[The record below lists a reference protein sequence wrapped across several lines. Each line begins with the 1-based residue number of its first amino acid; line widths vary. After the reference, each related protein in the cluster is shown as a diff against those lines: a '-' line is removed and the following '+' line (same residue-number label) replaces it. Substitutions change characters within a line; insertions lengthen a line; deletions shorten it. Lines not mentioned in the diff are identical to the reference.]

1 MIGDSTSGARL
12 RTFPLALAALV
23 LLLSVAVLA
32 AGQFSNDDDVIAY
45 ASTAPTD
52 AVARL
57 QQQIDS
63 GQVTLAFDPAH
74 GYLPAVLKALHVPV
88 SSQGLVFSRTSLQV
102 DHIAPWS
109 PRAVYFNDDVYVG
122 WVQNGPIM
130 EIASVDPH
138 LGGVFYTLDQQPTA
152 HPKFQRQFS
161 TCLQCHDSS
170 SSTGGVPGFIMRS
183 VFADKMGYPISSPV
197 AATTQQTPI
206 AERWGGWYVTGTTGN
221 QPHLGN
227 LMAPVS
233 AHDVGDPDAYLAKMK
248 IGPNLNVT
256 DLSSRFDTEPYL
268 SPYSDAV
275 ALMVLADQTYIHNL
289 ITIAGY
295 EARKAVYDDQLAS
308 ATGGTDGV
316 SEGAMVRIRGAA
328 ERLVRGLLYAREA
341 PLTAPIKGDSTFAA
355 DFVKVGPHDHLGRSL
370 RDLDLKTRLF
380 RYPLSYLIYSDS
392 FNDLPDVVKRYVYK
406 RLDEV
411 LNGQDPNGDF
421 TDLNPSDRTA
431 ILGILRDTK
440 PEFAATLT
448 AAAK

>member
-1 MIGDSTSGARL
+1 MTGRSRRV
-12 RTFPLALAALV
+12 RTFALPPALLV
-23 LLLSVAVLA
+23 LLLLVPVAVLA
-32 AGQFSNDDDVIAY
+32 MGQFGSDEDVIGY
-45 ASTAPTD
+45 NTATPTD
-52 AVARL
+52 PVAQL

-63 GQVTLAFDPAH
+63 GQVHLAFDPAH
-74 GYLPAVLKALHVPV
+74 GYLPAVLKALHVPI

-102 DHIAPWS
+102 DHIAPWT

-122 WVQNGPIM
+122 WVQGGPIM
-130 EIASVDPH
+130 EVASVDPK

-197 AATTQQTPI
+197 AATTPQTPI
-206 AERWGGWYVTGTTGN
+206 AERWGGWYVTGTTGD

-233 AHDVGDPDAYLAKMK
+233 AHDVGDPAAYLAKMR

-256 DLSSRFDTEPYL
+256 DLSSRFDTSPYL

-275 ALMVLADQTYIHNL
+275 ALMVLADQTYVHNL

-295 EARKAVYDDQLAS
+295 ETRKAIYDDQLTSMAGDS
-308 ATGGTDGV
+308 GGL

-328 ERLVRGLLYAREA
+328 ERLVRGLLYSREA
-341 PLTAPIKGDSTFAA
+341 PLTSPITGDSTFTQ
-355 DFVKVGPHDHLGRSL
+355 DFQRLGPRDHLGRSL

-380 RYPLSYLIYSDS
+380 KYPLSYLIYSPAFDA
-392 FNDLPDVVKRYVYK
+392 LPPVVRSYVYT
-406 RLDEV
+406 RLRQV
-411 LNGQDPNGDF
+411 LTGQDQDPAFAN
-421 TDLNPSDRTA
+421 LSAADRTA
-431 ILGILRDTK
+431 ILQILQDTK
-440 PEFAATLT
+440 PAFAAVMTT
-448 AAAK
+448 AVAR

>member
-1 MIGDSTSGARL
+1 MIAGSKSGGRTSL
-12 RTFPLALAALV
+12 FPLALAAL
-23 LLLSVAVLA
+23 LLALSVAALA
-32 AGQFSNDDDVIAY
+32 MGQFSNDDDVIGY
-45 ASTAPTD
+45 ASATPTD
-52 AVARL
+52 PVAQL
-57 QQQIDS
+57 QKQIDS
-63 GQVTLAFDPAH
+63 GQVQLAFDPNH

-102 DHIAPWS
+102 DHISPWS
-109 PRAVYFNDDVYVG
+109 PRAIYFNDDVYVG

-130 EIASVDPH
+130 EVAAVDPR

-206 AERWGGWYVTGTTGN
+206 AERWGGWYVTGTTGP

-233 AHDVGDPDAYLAKMK
+233 AHDVGDPDAYLATMK

-256 DLSSRFDTEPYL
+256 SLSSRFDTEPYL
-268 SPYSDAV
+268 SPHSDAV

-289 ITIAGY
+289 ITLAGY
-295 EARKAVYDDQLAS
+295 EARKAVYDDELAS
-308 ATGGTDGV
+308 ATGGAGAT

-341 PLTAPIKGDSTFAA
+341 PLASPIKGDSTFAA

-380 RYPLSYLIYSDS
+380 TYPLSYLIYSDS
-392 FNDLPDVVKRYVYK
+392 FNALPDVVKDYVYR
-406 RLDEV
+406 RLDQV
-411 LNGQDPNGDF
+411 LSGQDPKGDF
-421 TDLNPSDRTA
+421 TDLNPADRTA
-431 ILGILRDTK
+431 IREILQDTK